1 MPTKNIIEMKNINK
15 LYPGIQALNG
25 VDFIIRR
32 GEAHCLVGQNGS
44 GKSTLIK
51 ILSGVEKP
59 EPDSKIIIDGEL
71 CNHLNSKISMEKG
84 IQVIY
89 QDLSLFPNLTVA
101 ENIAFGSNRE
111 KHSKF
116 VNWKNMDKIARK
128 ALDEIGVNIQLH
140 KKVEELSIAQQ
151 QLVEIAKALTVELK
165 LLILDEPTASLT
177 KREVNSLFRVISRLK
192 EKGISILFVSHKLNE
207 VFEVA
212 EQVTILR
219 DGLKIGVYSPKELD
233 HDKLVYFMTNTRE
246 DKNHPKPLEDDADVI
261 LNVKNLTKARNY
273 KDISFELKKG
283 EILGI
288 TGLLGSGRTELAL
301 SLFGMN
307 PPDSGE
313 IIFEKQEVKWRSN
326 REAISAGIGYVPEDR
341 MNHGLIM
348 DQPIIDNITITTLL
362 SYVNKAG
369 LLEDGKR
376 LEMLNE
382 MKEELKIRMSL
393 PEAAVKTL
401 SGGNQQKIVL
411 AKWLKVN
418 PKILI
423 LDEPTIGIDVIA
435 KNSIHTLI
443 KVLANLGMSIIMISS
458 EIQEVQT
465 NCHRI
470 LIMRDGKILCEFK
483 PDELTEDE
491 LLEKYNLS

>member
-1 MPTKNIIEMKNINK
+1 
-15 LYPGIQALNG
+15 
-25 VDFIIRR
+25 
-32 GEAHCLVGQNGS
+32 
-44 GKSTLIK
+44 
-51 ILSGVEKP
+51 
-59 EPDSKIIIDGEL
+59 
-71 CNHLNSKISMEKG
+71 
-84 IQVIY
+84 
-89 QDLSLFPNLTVA
+89 
-101 ENIAFGSNRE
+101 
-111 KHSKF
+111 
-116 VNWKNMDKIARK
+116 
-128 ALDEIGVNIQLH
+128 
-140 KKVEELSIAQQ
+140 
-151 QLVEIAKALTVELK
+151 
-165 LLILDEPTASLT
+165 
-177 KREVNSLFRVISRLK
+177 
-192 EKGISILFVSHKLNE
+192 
-207 VFEVA
+207 
-212 EQVTILR
+212 
-219 DGLKIGVYSPKELD
+219 
-233 HDKLVYFMTNTRE
+233 
-246 DKNHPKPLEDDADVI
+246 
-261 LNVKNLTKARNY
+261 
-273 KDISFELKKG
+273 
-283 EILGI
+283 
-288 TGLLGSGRTELAL
+288 
-301 SLFGMN
+301 MN